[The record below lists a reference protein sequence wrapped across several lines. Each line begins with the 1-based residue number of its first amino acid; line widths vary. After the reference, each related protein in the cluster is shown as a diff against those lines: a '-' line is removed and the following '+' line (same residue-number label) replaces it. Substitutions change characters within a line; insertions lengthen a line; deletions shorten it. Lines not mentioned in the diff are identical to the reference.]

1 MPWLVVRWFRGI
13 LVDAI
18 TYIYRGYIETLGIP
32 IDPPYLIFGSEP
44 RHANQSDYHFYTRK
58 FKKFG
63 TKTYGKYDG
72 VFPTI
77 VTIDPELVKS
87 VCSKNFDCFPAV
99 VDMPVSL
106 SNHLS

>member
-1 MPWLVVRWFRGI
+1 MVVICVKRGKNQCK
-13 LVDAI
+13 LRNDF
-18 TYIYRGYIETLGIP
+18 RGYIETLGIP

-44 RHANQSDYHFYTRK
+44 RHAHLSDYQFYTRK
-58 FKKFG
+58 FKEFG

-87 VCSKNFDCFPAV
+87 VCSKNFDCFPAI
-99 VDMPVSL
+99 VDMPVSQTKY
-106 SNHLS
+106 SV